1 MGLDELSPRDKKI
14 YYVYSLINLSLFDYN
29 NLYND
34 LLKNAIKY
42 GMSINEFWHSENYK
56 IYFLYEEA
64 YFEKLHDEKH
74 TQGLYNFIA
83 FNTVISNAFRDK
95 KENPKALEY
104 PKENFY
110 VISLKEKQE
119 TKKLS
124 NRIATS
130 EITKANL
137 QKALTQRL
145 CECY

>member
-64 YFEKLHDEKH
+64 YFEKLHEEKH

-83 FNTVISNAFRDK
+83 FNTVIGNAFRDK
-95 KENPKALEY
+95 KEDP
-104 PKENFY
+104 
-110 VISLKEKQE
+110 
-119 TKKLS
+119 
-124 NRIATS
+124 IA
-130 EITKANL
+130 
-137 QKALTQRL
+137 
-145 CECY
+145 